1 MNQRY
6 LILFLLILLSQ
17 LSFSQKK
24 EDTLVVRN
32 DSILPIKGIDSARLS
47 IKNSVSRKKHS
58 PRKAALRSTILPGWG
73 QVYNRKIW
81 KVPIV
86 YGALGTTA
94 GVFIYN
100 IKQYKEIQFAYKTL
114 VNNDTGNFHKIAPEL
129 QAFITYRATDALFN
143 ARSEVRQNIDYSV
156 LIFLAFWGLNVV
168 DALVDA
174 HLKDFDV
181 SPDLSLKLKPTYNSS
196 FSNLGVSL
204 VFDIHKSKPR
214 RLKLPHT
221 GY

>member
-1 MNQRY
+1 MNRAC
-6 LILFLLILLSQ
+6 LLILSFLFFTQ
-17 LSFSQKK
+17 LSFSQKG
-24 EDTLVVRN
+24 DSLVVRN
-32 DSILPIKGIDSARLS
+32 DSIVPIRAVDSTAVIAKDTLV
-47 IKNSVSRKKHS
+47 KKKHS
-58 PRKAALRSTILPGWG
+58 PRKAAIRSAILPGWG

-94 GVFIYN
+94 GVFMFN
-100 IKQYKEIQFAYKTL
+100 LKQYKKIQFAYRAL
-114 VNNDTGNFHKIAPEL
+114 VNNDTDELKKVAPEL
-129 QAFITYRATDALFN
+129 QPFIAYRATDQLYN

-156 LIFLAFWGLNVV
+156 LVFLLFWGLNVV

-181 SPDLSLKLKPTYNSS
+181 SPDISMKIKPTYNSN
-196 FSNLGVSL
+196 FSNLGMSL

-214 RLKLPHT
+214 QLKLPQAIP
-221 GY
+221 

>member
-6 LILFLLILLSQ
+6 LIVFLLILLSQ

-24 EDTLVVRN
+24 EDSLVVRN
-32 DSILPIKGIDSARLS
+32 DSILPIKGVDSLRLS
-47 IKNSVSRKKHS
+47 VKDSITKKKHS

-94 GVFIYN
+94 SVFIFN
-100 IKQYKEIQFAYKTL
+100 IKQYKEIQFAYKAL
-114 VNNDTGNFHKIAPEL
+114 INNDTAEFPKVAPEL
-129 QAFITYRATDALFN
+129 QGFITYRATNDLFN

-156 LIFLAFWGLNVV
+156 LIFLAFWGLNVI

-181 SPDLSLKLKPTYNSS
+181 GPDLSLKLKPTYNSN

-214 RLKLPHT
+214 LLKLPHT